1 VFISLR
7 IISTDRVVGA
17 GGEGDIFPLFSKVD
31 EGKLFPHLILGKNLE
46 EVEFYAKSRI
56 SILNQEV

>member
-46 EVEFYAKSRI
+46 EVEFYAES
-56 SILNQEV
+56 